1 MLSDV
6 YIWINTKTLNY
17 IIICRFHLVA
27 AWLDKQKVD
36 PEYLGYK
43 GRNVSLECP
52 AKGFPL
58 QVEWKF
64 KKKGEDKVR
73 SCIGMFSSHFALNWK
88 QALHHFGQFYF
99 IEIS

>member
-1 MLSDV
+1 MYIYGLIPRLS
-6 YIWINTKTLNY
+6 T
-17 IIICRFHLVA
+17 IICRFHLVA

-36 PEYLGYK
+36 PEYQGYK

-58 QVEWKF
+58 HVEWKF

-73 SCIGMFSSHFALNWK
+73 SCIGMFPSHFALNWK
-88 QALHHFGQFYF
+88 QALHNFRQFYF
-99 IEIS
+99 LEIL